1 MNKTNK
7 KNSNATKSVSKSTL
21 AHRID
26 SLVAG
31 RSVVLPDLGVVKC
44 TQSARASKDH
54 KRKFSVSKSK
64 VVVNRGGYTFSDL
77 MDAFNL
83 RG

>member
-7 KNSNATKSVSKSTL
+7 KNSNSAKSVSKSTL

-44 TQSARASKDH
+44 TQSARASKDR
-54 KRKFSVSKSK
+54 KRKFSVSKSN
-64 VVVNRGGYTFSDL
+64 VAANRGGYTFSDL
-77 MDAFNL
+77 MYALDL

>member
-7 KNSNATKSVSKSTL
+7 KPSAAAESVSKSTL

-54 KRKFSVSKSK
+54 KRKFSVSKSN
-64 VVVNRGGYTFSDL
+64 VAANRGGYTFSDL
-77 MDAFNL
+77 MYAFDL